1 MLIYVKLESV
11 RIRAVGSTGKNNGKP
26 EAKALRSE
34 RE

>member
-11 RIRAVGSTGKNNGKP
+11 RIRAVGSTGNNGKP